1 VSAASTLFTEKLCEL
16 DRLEPAELSTQVRKV
31 VGLVIEAGRL
41 PVPVGSLCRIETART
56 GDVAAEVVGFRES
69 STLLMPL
76 DEMLGVGP
84 DDRVACVATEQTV
97 PAGDE
102 LLGRV
107 IDGRCRP
114 IDGAGT
120 LAASGRTALYGAAPH
135 PLRRQRITEAL
146 STGVRAIDSLFTVG
160 RGQRMG
166 IFSGSGVGKSVLLGM
181 IARHCEAD
189 VSVVALVGERGRE
202 VREFLEKDLGAEG
215 LKRSVVVVETS
226 ERPALLRVRA
236 AFVASAI
243 ADFFRSQGKDVV
255 LMMDSVT
262 RLAIAQREIGLS
274 VGEPPA
280 TKGYTP
286 SVFMMLPRL
295 LERAGRGEVGSVT
308 GFYNVL
314 VEADDLTE
322 PVSDAVRGILDGHV
336 WLSRDLAAR
345 GQYPAVDVLQSVSRV
360 MVDVADEAHQAAA
373 RDLVSCVVAYR
384 QAEDLINI
392 GAYVEG
398 SNPRIDRAI
407 EVMPKIDELLG
418 QAIAEQSDLSAARE
432 AVLGVFGASGAAEA
446 EGGTPR

>member
-1 VSAASTLFTEKLCEL
+1 MSAATQLFEDKRAQLE
-16 DRLEPAELSTQVRKV
+16 RLEPAELATRVRKV
-31 VGLVIEAGRL
+31 IGLVIEAGRL
-41 PVPVGSLCRIETART
+41 PVPVGSLCRIETALS
-56 GDVAAEVVGFRES
+56 GDVDAEVVGFRENA
-69 STLLMPL
+69 TLLMPL
-76 DEMLGVGP
+76 GSMLGVGP
-84 DDRVACVATEQTV
+84 DARVACVSTEQTV
-97 PAGDE
+97 PAGDA

-107 IDGRCRP
+107 IDGRGRP
-114 IDGAGT
+114 IDGKGPI
-120 LAASGRTALYGAAPH
+120 LAAGRSALYGAGPH
-135 PLRRQRITEAL
+135 PLRRQRISDAL
-146 STGVRAIDSLFTVG
+146 STGVRAIDGLFTVG

-181 IARHCEAD
+181 IARHCASD
-189 VSVVALVGERGRE
+189 VNVVALVGERGRE
-202 VREFLEKDLGAEG
+202 VRAFLEKDLGAEG

-236 AFVASAI
+236 GFVASAI
-243 ADFFRSQGKDVV
+243 ADYFRSLGKDVV

-274 VGEPPA
+274 IGEPPA

-295 LERAGRGEVGSVT
+295 LERAGRGEIGSVT

-322 PVSDAVRGILDGHV
+322 PVSDATRGILDGHI
-336 WLSRDLAAR
+336 WLSRELAAR

-360 MVDVADEAHQAAA
+360 MIEVVDEAHNAAA
-373 RDLVSCVVAYR
+373 RELVSCVAAYR

-398 SNPRIDRAI
+398 SNPEIDRA
-407 EVMPKIDELLG
+407 LG
-418 QAIAEQSDLSAARE
+418 AMGRIGTYLRQEISEHSEIASARE
-432 AVLGVFGASGAAEA
+432 ALLGIFAGDEA
-446 EGGTPR
+446 GPGGGTAA